1 MNLRTRFE
9 RFCFK
14 HRDKGIPN
22 LMLYIVIGNGIV
34 GLLSLINGG
43 SILYELLCFD
53 KGKILQGEVWRLITY
68 VFTQRG
74 STTLGLLLL
83 YFFYILGRQG
93 ELSMGTLKFNMYYL
107 TGVVLM
113 DIFAMCF
120 CPVFPVN
127 YTTAAEYEYYITVA
141 SLYSSMSTYL
151 HLTLIL
157 TFATMHP
164 DAQFR
169 ILFIIPIKGWVLG
182 LIDLLLQIVYVINLS
197 VPVFYFPHNLFP
209 LVALGNYFL
218 FMGKDVL
225 NLIPFR
231 WRLRTKPSSQKT
243 PSNGTIPFRP
253 NVTPTKKQDYSHRCT
268 VCGRTDLSNP
278 ELEFRYCS
286 RCTGYHCYCEDH
298 ISNHTHIQ
306 E

>member
-74 STTLGLLLL
+74 STVLGLLLL
-83 YFFYILGRQG
+83 YFFYILGRQV
-93 ELSMGTLKFNMYYL
+93 ELSMGTLKFNLYYL

-120 CPVFPVN
+120 CPVFPVT
-127 YTTAAEYEYYITVA
+127 YTTTAEYEYYLIVA

-209 LVALGNYFL
+209 LAALGSYFL
-218 FMGKDVL
+218 FMGKDVM

-231 WRLRTKPSSQKT
+231 KRSRTKPSQPKT

-253 NVTPTKKQDYSHRCT
+253 NVTHSKKPDFNHRCT
-268 VCGRTDLSNP
+268 ICGRTDLSNP

-298 ISNHTHIQ
+298 INNHTHIQ